1 MSVKVHYITVDSS
14 SDELDYEIEPEPV
27 TVKCEDEGAVT
38 SPTELD
44 YEAIIFRI
52 ANLEGQM
59 KRSKEDI
66 KSTIENAKKAIVD
79 DSRSFSYEAQ
89 GVSSRKAALVYMS
102 GPQSKFEV
110 RDVARML
117 KHQQGSLLA
126 ICPKI
131 SPGGTLYYI
140 LVIREPFAG
149 KIVDEID
156 GLVYEG
162 RTMRALYADDRGLD
176 IGHILRNHGGQL

>member
-52 ANLEGQM
+52 ANLERQM

-66 KSTIENAKKAIVD
+66 KLLKEDINLLKNAKKASVITAD
-79 DSRSFSYEAQ
+79 HFLMRH
-89 GVSSRKAALVYMS
+89 KA
-102 GPQSKFEV
+102 
-110 RDVARML
+110 
-117 KHQQGSLLA
+117 
-126 ICPKI
+126 
-131 SPGGTLYYI
+131 
-140 LVIREPFAG
+140 
-149 KIVDEID
+149 
-156 GLVYEG
+156 
-162 RTMRALYADDRGLD
+162 
-176 IGHILRNHGGQL
+176 

>member
-59 KRSKEDI
+59 KRIKED
-66 KSTIENAKKAIVD
+66 IENAKKAIVD
-79 DSRSFSYEAQ
+79 NSRSFSYEAQ

-102 GPQSKFEV
+102 GPQTKFEV

-117 KHQQGSLLA
+117 KH
-126 ICPKI
+126 
-131 SPGGTLYYI
+131 
-140 LVIREPFAG
+140 
-149 KIVDEID
+149 
-156 GLVYEG
+156 
-162 RTMRALYADDRGLD
+162 
-176 IGHILRNHGGQL
+176 

>member
-59 KRSKEDI
+59 KRIKED
-66 KSTIENAKKAIVD
+66 IENAKKAIVD
-79 DSRSFSYEAQ
+79 NSRSFSYEAQ

-102 GPQSKFEV
+102 GPQTKFEV
-110 RDVARML
+110 REVARML

-176 IGHILRNHGGQL
+176 IGHILRNHGGHL